1 MKFKALIRGK
11 LDFLKTLGWN
21 IFAPNFY
28 KHLLMRYTEL
38 RDALDARDEE
48 YDAEINLAYEE
59 IRTLKTE
66 NEMLR
71 QLVARHE

>member
-1 MKFKALIRGK
+1 MKFKAFIRGK
-11 LDFLKTLGWN
+11 LDFIKTLGWN
-21 IFAPNFY
+21 IFAQNLY

-59 IRTLKTE
+59 IRALKTE